1 MYKYIDDCTIFEVVS
16 PSCVVSTLQAEVDKI
31 QQWTITNNMR
41 LNIKKT
47 KEFTVSFTNNQ
58 VPLQP
63 LVVDSQPLESV
74 VTTKLLGVHLSS
86 DLKWDTHIEHVCS
99 KASKRLYALR
109 ILKRSGVPPADL
121 RIVYC
126 SFIRPI
132 LEYACPAWH
141 SSLPQKLRDQVEQV
155 QRRATKVILPSL
167 SYSERLVELD
177 LVTLNERRESLTRRF
192 YSSVLDSS
200 SRIHDILPARV
211 EHKYCL
217 RRPRALPLV
226 KCNTKRLQNSFLPY
240 AIKNWDVFHK

>member
-1 MYKYIDDCTIFEVVS
+1 MKLKLTYLASVCIFLS
-16 PSCVVSTLQAEVDKI
+16 LLQFQLA
-31 QQWTITNNMR
+31 
-41 LNIKKT
+41 
-47 KEFTVSFTNNQ
+47 
-58 VPLQP
+58 PLA
-63 LVVDSQPLESV
+63 LAKNL
-74 VTTKLLGVHLSS
+74 LLGR
-86 DLKWDTHIEHVCS
+86 KY
-99 KASKRLYALR
+99 KSKRLYALR

-240 AIKNWDVFHK
+240 AIKNWDDIIVYIVYNVF